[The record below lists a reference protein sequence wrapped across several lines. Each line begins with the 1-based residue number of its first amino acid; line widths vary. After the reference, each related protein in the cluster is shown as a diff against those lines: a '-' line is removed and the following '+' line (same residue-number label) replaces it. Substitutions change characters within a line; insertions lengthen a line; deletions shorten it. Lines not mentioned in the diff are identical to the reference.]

1 MRRGVIGWGV
11 LALLLLMTGAATGQ
25 VACDGALEIWQ
36 IQGSGEE
43 ANCNRDRVRL
53 EDNIVTAVGHQGF
66 FMQTPAERSDG
77 DPATSNGVYVLTTRP
92 PSSFDVAVG
101 DRVTLEGR
109 VNEFYA
115 LTQIEVNS
123 RTSTVVLSSGNPLPE
138 PIDLTTA
145 SLEWTVGEDVHPL
158 ERYEGMYVQVANA
171 EVFAPTNYFD
181 EFGITLTGERPFRE
195 PGVEI
200 DLYPEQAEYDVP
212 RFDLNPELIEVDP
225 EEMGLPTEFVPV
237 GSTVTVTG
245 GLAYSYRDY
254 QIWPSDLQID
264 RAEYQP
270 RPVRPRAEDEF
281 TIATQNMENFFD
293 LVNDPGRDDSALED
307 YVPDRQEDYERR
319 LRKLSEQVR
328 VVLGAPDILAIQEIE
343 NARVMNDLILQIHA
357 DDPALR
363 YVGCFQE
370 GNDDRGIDNAF
381 IVRADR
387 VNLLTCER
395 LPGSLTAT
403 APLSGQRLFGRPP
416 LVLEAELLADPAVRI
431 TLVNLHIKS
440 LSGAETEI
448 VQARRMAQALM
459 VAEYVQ
465 ALLDEDPQR
474 HVVVLGDLNAFEFS
488 DGLVDVQ
495 GILMGDV
502 DPAQA
507 LLAPDFDPLEPNLVN
522 QVFRVP
528 PEERYSYIY
537 NSTSQVL
544 DSILTTPGLDAF
556 VTDAQFSRGNADALY
571 PWRDEDNG
579 ALRSSDHDGF
589 VVYLNFAE

>member
-1 MRRGVIGWGV
+1 VSFAPAPANESASILVPGGAVADAVIG
-11 LALLLLMTGAATGQ
+11 LA
-25 VACDGALEIWQ
+25 
-36 IQGSGEE
+36 
-43 ANCNRDRVRL
+43 
-53 EDNIVTAVGHQGF
+53 
-66 FMQTPAERSDG
+66 AERL
-77 DPATSNGVYVLTTRP
+77 VLTTRP
-92 PSSFDVAVG
+92 PSSFGVSLG

-109 VNEFYA
+109 VKEFYA

-123 RTSTVVLSSGNPLPE
+123 RQSTEVLSSNNPLPE

-145 SLEWTVGEDVHPL
+145 ALDWTVGEDVHPL
-158 ERYEGMYVQVANA
+158 ERYEGMYVRVANA

-195 PGVEI
+195 AGVEI

-212 RFDLNPELIEVDP
+212 RSDLNPELIEVDP
-225 EEMGLPTEFVPV
+225 EEMGLPVEFVTV
-237 GSTVTVTG
+237 GSVVTVTG
-245 GLAYSYRDY
+245 GLSYSYRDY

-264 RAEYQP
+264 LAEYQP
-270 RPVRPRAEDEF
+270 RPVRDRAEGEF

-307 YVPDRQEDYERR
+307 YVPDRQDDYEIR

-343 NARVMNDLILQIHA
+343 TARVVQDLIFQIYE
-357 DDPALR
+357 DDPTLR
-363 YVGCFQE
+363 YAGCFQE

-381 IVRADR
+381 IVRTDR
-387 VNLLTCER
+387 VNILTCER
-395 LPGSLTAT
+395 LPGSLTVT
-403 APLSGQRLFGRPP
+403 GPLSGQRLFGRPP

-448 VQARRMAQALM
+448 VQVRRMAQALM
-459 VAEYVQ
+459 VADYVQ
-465 ALLDEDPQR
+465 ALLNADPER
-474 HVVVLGDLNAFEFS
+474 HVVVLGDLNAFEVS

-495 GILMGDV
+495 GILAGDV
-502 DPAQA
+502 DPAEA
-507 LLAPDFDPLEPNLVN
+507 LLSPDYDPLEPNLVN

-528 PEERYSYIY
+528 PEDRYSYIY

-544 DSILTTPGLDAF
+544 DSILTTPGLDTY

-571 PWRDEDNG
+571 PWQEEDNG
-579 ALRSSDHDGF
+579 ALRSSDHDGL
-589 VVYLNFAE
+589 VVYLNFGEE